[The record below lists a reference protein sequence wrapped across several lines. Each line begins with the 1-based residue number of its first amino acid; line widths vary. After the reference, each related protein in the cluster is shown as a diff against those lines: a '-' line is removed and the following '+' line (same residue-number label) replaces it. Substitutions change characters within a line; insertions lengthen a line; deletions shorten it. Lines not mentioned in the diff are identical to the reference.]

1 MIHFLC
7 IGDGNIHVVIMFD
20 PNSEVEVKEAKKLAG
35 DMVNCALSMGGT
47 CTGEHGIGVGKMDHL
62 VEVSLE

>member
-1 MIHFLC
+1 M
-7 IGDGNIHVVIMFD
+7 VIMFD
-20 PNSEVEVKEAKKLAG
+20 PNSEMEVKEAKKLAG

-62 VEVSLE
+62 VEVS